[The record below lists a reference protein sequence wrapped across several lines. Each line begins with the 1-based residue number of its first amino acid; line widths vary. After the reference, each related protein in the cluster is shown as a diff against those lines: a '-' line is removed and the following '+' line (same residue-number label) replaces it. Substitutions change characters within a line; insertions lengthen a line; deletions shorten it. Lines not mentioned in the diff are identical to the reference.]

1 MRVEDMQIDLLNYRP
16 IFIAPKGM
24 HTPVLEPL
32 V

>member
-1 MRVEDMQIDLLNYRP
+1 MKVEDMQIDLLNYRP
-16 IFIAPKGM
+16 ILVVPKV